1 MKAHLASALAAA
13 MTFTPVA
20 QATEIRQFD
29 RFDGED
35 QIKFV
40 DKLVDS
46 VEAAAANDPALLA
59 RVKRFFMDK
68 KPGEEISGMGRF
80 ELSLSLARIADMDAS
95 ANNPNAPRLEVE
107 DVMYATLFNS
117 GFRFSN
123 SFRPS
128 AVDFQPQRP
137 LGRTLTRQDGD
148 KALAE
153 TREWI
158 ARTVRPAPEHDFTHG
173 GPQGSVGW
181 SGWSDD
187 QKCIAFFAAVIGA
200 GMVLE
205 RMGIHLGDPT
215 PAAGSGQSWDQ
226 MYRQA
231 QRTACAATLDTNCRD
246 SFGNPW

>member
-1 MKAHLASALAAA
+1 MKAHLASVLAATMSFA
-13 MTFTPVA
+13 PIA

-29 RFDGED
+29 RFDGDD

-46 VEAAAANDPALLA
+46 VEAAAKNDPALLA
-59 RVKRFFMDK
+59 KVKRFFMDK

-80 ELSLSLARIADMDAS
+80 ELSLSLARIADLDAS
-95 ANNPNAPRLEVE
+95 AKNPKALHLEVE
-107 DVMYATLFNS
+107 DVMYATLFNY

-128 AVDFQPQRP
+128 AVAFQPQKP
-137 LGRTLTRQDGD
+137 LGRTLTPLDGD

-153 TREWI
+153 TRDWI
-158 ARTVRPAPEHDFTHG
+158 ARTVRPAPERDFTHG

-187 QKCIAFFAAVIGA
+187 QKCIAFFAAIIGA
-200 GMVLE
+200 GVVLE

-215 PAAGSGQSWDQ
+215 PAAGGEQNWDQ

-246 SFGNPW
+246 SFGNKW